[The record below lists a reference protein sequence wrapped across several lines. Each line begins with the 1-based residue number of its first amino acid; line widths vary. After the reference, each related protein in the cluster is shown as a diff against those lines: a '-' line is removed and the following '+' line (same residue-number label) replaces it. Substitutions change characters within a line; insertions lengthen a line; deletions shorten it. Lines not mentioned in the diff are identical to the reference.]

1 MMSTLK
7 INRDN
12 NRLSWTTIDEALP
25 EFEENVYFAEDGSID
40 IVKAMM
46 IHTLTNKKPTPS
58 RHRKMKELLGTLD
71 KFDVLQAYRLY
82 KQETM

>member
-1 MMSTLK
+1 MK
-7 INRDN
+7 N
-12 NRLSWTTIDEALP
+12 NKLTWIAYT
-25 EFEENVYFAEDGSID
+25 EDDPLFDSNPYYLESGSID

-46 IHTLTNKKPTPS
+46 VNTLSNKKPTPS